1 LAIKCPVR
9 PLVIVIVLPLAQFLV
24 EEMNIV
30 GDAVLVQELIELLV
44 IDPI

>member
-1 LAIKCPVR
+1 
-9 PLVIVIVLPLAQFLV
+9 LVIVIVLPLAQFIV